1 MDAAEYAQLFLTE
14 SREHITA
21 VNQALLELERGASRP
36 EAAGAVDSIFRSVH
50 TIKGMAG
57 AMGFTGVAELSHAL
71 ETVLDR
77 VRRKELPI
85 GGVLMETLFHAADV
99 LEQRVEAAVRDGDS
113 AAPETLMASLRAFGE
128 SQPESDTSTWAIPTG
143 DTATWAIPTG
153 DTASWQVPERDTAS
167 WAVPDRDTS
176 SWPIP
181 GTERGRLVR
190 VRLAP
195 ETPLRGVRAFLVIQ
209 AAGRIGEVTNI
220 EPPVEQLQADRFT
233 DAFSFRLASDADTAS
248 IERAVRAAGDVA
260 QVTIESGST
269 PAPAGASR
277 TAAGGGSGGR
287 SSQDRTRH
295 VRIDVRRLDTLM
307 NLIGELV
314 TVRGRLT
321 RIMAELGDET
331 LEEPV
336 VQASRLIT
344 ELRNEI
350 TASRLVPV
358 SNVFDRFPRVV
369 RDAARA
375 AGKSVELVLEGK
387 DIELDRSMLD
397 EIAGSLVHLLRN
409 AVDHGIEPPDA
420 RRAAGKSETGRI
432 LLQAARDRSAIVIKV
447 SDDGGGID
455 RERVLQRAKRDG
467 LVDAQKTDLTED
479 ELLRLLARPGFS
491 TADRVTELSGRGV
504 GVDAVYTRVR
514 ALGGAMDIRSAPGNG
529 TTVMIR
535 LPVTLAI
542 VRALLARVADE
553 TYAIPLAHVSE
564 TIELEPERVR
574 TVKGR
579 EVLLLRDDVLPLL
592 RLRALVGLPEYQR
605 RGAIDLEQA
614 VVIDLG
620 DRRAGLV
627 IDELMAQDEIVV
639 KPYDAARDGLPFFGG
654 ATLLGD
660 GRPSLIVDVSSLL

>member
-1 MDAAEYAQLFLTE
+1 VDAAEYAQLFLTE
-14 SREHITA
+14 SREHVTA
-21 VNQALLELERGASRP
+21 VNQALLELERGPSRP
-36 EAAGAVDSIFRSVH
+36 EAAGAVDAIFRAVH

-57 AMGFTGVAELSHAL
+57 AMGYTGVAELSHAL

-77 VRRKELPI
+77 VRRQELPL

-99 LEQRVEAAVRDGDS
+99 LEQRVEAAVRDGDG
-113 AAPETLMASLRAFGE
+113 APPATLMASLRGFGE
-128 SQPESDTSTWAIPTG
+128 AQPESDTSTWAIPTG
-143 DTATWAIPTG
+143 DTA
-153 DTASWQVPERDTAS
+153 SWQIPDRDTSAWAVPERDTAA
-167 WAVPDRDTS
+167 WH
-176 SWPIP
+176 IP
-181 GTERGRLVR
+181 AAERGRLVR
-190 VRLAP
+190 VRIAAD
-195 ETPLRGVRAFLVIQ
+195 TPLRGVRAFLVIQ
-209 AAGRIGEVTNI
+209 AVSKIGEVASV
-220 EPPVEQLQADRFT
+220 EPPVDQLQAERFGDSFT
-233 DAFSFRLASDADTAS
+233 FRLVSEADVAT
-248 IERAVRAAGDVA
+248 IERTVRSAGDVT
-260 QVTIESGST
+260 QVSIDDGAAAAAA
-269 PAPAGASR
+269 APRPVAGAS
-277 TAAGGGSGGR
+277 SGTR
-287 SSQDRTRH
+287 SPLDRTRL
-295 VRIDVRRLDTLM
+295 VRIDVRRLDNLM

-321 RIMAELGDET
+321 RIAAEQGDQT

-336 VQASRLIT
+336 LQASRLIT
-344 ELRNEI
+344 ELRDEI

-358 SNVFDRFPRVV
+358 SNMFDRFPRVV

-375 AGKSVELVLEGK
+375 AGKSAELVVEGK

-397 EIAGSLVHLLRN
+397 EIAGSIVHLLRN
-409 AVDHGIEPPDA
+409 AVDHGIEPA
-420 RRAAGKSETGRI
+420 EVRRGAGKPEVGRI
-432 LLQAARDRSAIVIKV
+432 QLQASRDRSAIVIKV

-467 LVDAQKTDLTED
+467 LVDAQKTDFTED

-514 ALGGAMDIRSAPGNG
+514 ALGGAMGIRSEPGNG

-553 TYAIPLAHVSE
+553 TYAIPLAHVSG
-564 TIELEPERVR
+564 TVELEPELVR

-592 RLRALVGLPEYQR
+592 RLRSLVGLPPYEQ

-627 IDELMAQDEIVV
+627 IDELTAQDEIVV
-639 KPYDAARDGLPFFGG
+639 KPYDATREGLPFFGG

>member
-1 MDAAEYAQLFLTE
+1 MDAADYAQLFLTE
-14 SREHITA
+14 SREHVTA
-21 VNQALLELERGASRP
+21 VNQALLELERGANRP
-36 EAAGAVDSIFRSVH
+36 EAAGAVDAIFRAVH

-57 AMGFTGVAELSHAL
+57 AMGYTGVAELSHAL

-77 VRRKELPI
+77 VRRQELPL

-113 AAPETLMASLRAFGE
+113 APPATLMAALRGFGE
-128 SQPESDTSTWAIPTG
+128 AQRDSDTSTWAIPTG
-143 DTATWAIPTG
+143 DTASWQIPAR
-153 DTASWQVPERDTAS
+153 DTANWAVPERDTAA
-167 WAVPDRDTS
+167 WQ
-176 SWPIP
+176 IP
-181 GTERGRLVR
+181 VAERGRLVR
-190 VRLAP
+190 VRIAAD
-195 ETPLRGVRAFLVIQ
+195 TPLRGVRAFLVIQ
-209 AAGRIGEVTNI
+209 AVGKIGEVASI
-220 EPPVEQLQADRFT
+220 EPPLEQLQSERFGDSFT
-233 DAFSFRLASDADTAS
+233 FRLVTEADVAT
-248 IERAVRAAGDVA
+248 IERTVRSAGDVA
-260 QVTIESGST
+260 QVSIEDGAGAT
-269 PAPAGASR
+269 AAAARPAPDAS
-277 TAAGGGSGGR
+277 SGTR
-287 SSQDRTRH
+287 SSPDRTRH
-295 VRIDVRRLDTLM
+295 VRIDVRRLDNLM

-321 RIMAELGDET
+321 RIAAEQGDQT

-336 VQASRLIT
+336 LQASRLIT
-344 ELRNEI
+344 ELRDEI

-358 SNVFDRFPRVV
+358 SNMFDRFPRVV
-369 RDAARA
+369 RDAART
-375 AGKSVELVLEGK
+375 AGKSAELVVEGK

-397 EIAGSLVHLLRN
+397 EIAGSIVHLLRN
-409 AVDHGIEPPDA
+409 AVDHGIETA
-420 RRAAGKSETGRI
+420 EVRRAAGKSDVGRI
-432 LLQAARDRSAIVIKV
+432 ELQASRDRSAIVIKV

-467 LVDAQKTDLTED
+467 LVDAQKSDLTD
-479 ELLRLLARPGFS
+479 DDLLRLLARPGFS

-514 ALGGAMDIRSAPGNG
+514 ALGGAMAIRSEPGSG

-553 TYAIPLAHVSE
+553 TYAIPLAHVSG
-564 TIELEPERVR
+564 TVELEPELVR

-592 RLRALVGLPEYQR
+592 RLRSLVGLPPYER
-605 RGAIDLEQA
+605 RGLIELEQA

-627 IDELMAQDEIVV
+627 IDELTAQDEIVV
-639 KPYDAARDGLPFFGG
+639 KPYDATREGLPLFGG

-660 GRPSLIVDVSSLL
+660 GRPSLIVDVSSLF

>member
-409 AVDHGIEPPDA
+409 AVDHGIEPPEA

-627 IDELMAQDEIVV
+627 IDELTAQDEIVV

>member
-592 RLRALVGLPEYQR
+592 RLRALVGLPDYQR

-627 IDELMAQDEIVV
+627 IDELTAQDEIVV

>member
-1 MDAAEYAQLFLTE
+1 
-14 SREHITA
+14 
-21 VNQALLELERGASRP
+21 V
-36 EAAGAVDSIFRSVH
+36 RS
-50 TIKGMAG
+50 
-57 AMGFTGVAELSHAL
+57 
-71 ETVLDR
+71 
-77 VRRKELPI
+77 
-85 GGVLMETLFHAADV
+85 
-99 LEQRVEAAVRDGDS
+99 
-113 AAPETLMASLRAFGE
+113 
-128 SQPESDTSTWAIPTG
+128 
-143 DTATWAIPTG
+143 
-153 DTASWQVPERDTAS
+153 
-167 WAVPDRDTS
+167 
-176 SWPIP
+176 
-181 GTERGRLVR
+181 
-190 VRLAP
+190 
-195 ETPLRGVRAFLVIQ
+195 
-209 AAGRIGEVTNI
+209 
-220 EPPVEQLQADRFT
+220 
-233 DAFSFRLASDADTAS
+233 
-248 IERAVRAAGDVA
+248 AGDVA
-260 QVTIESGST
+260 QVSVEDGAGAA
-269 PAPAGASR
+269 APARPATSPG
-277 TAAGGGSGGR
+277 TR
-287 SSQDRTRH
+287 STQDRTRH
-295 VRIDVRRLDTLM
+295 VRIDVRRLDNLM

-321 RIMAELGDET
+321 RIAAEQGDQT

-336 VQASRLIT
+336 LQASRLIT
-344 ELRNEI
+344 ELRDEI

-358 SNVFDRFPRVV
+358 SNMFDRFPRVV

-375 AGKSVELVLEGK
+375 AGKSADLVVEGK

-397 EIAGSLVHLLRN
+397 EIAGSIVHLLRN
-409 AVDHGIEPPDA
+409 AVDHGIETA
-420 RRAAGKSETGRI
+420 EVRRAAGKPEVGRI
-432 LLQAARDRSAIVIKV
+432 LLQASRDRSAIVIKV

-455 RERVLQRAKRDG
+455 RERVLQRARRDG
-467 LVDAQKTDLTED
+467 LVDAQKTDFTED

-514 ALGGAMDIRSAPGNG
+514 ALGGAMGIRSEPGNG

-553 TYAIPLAHVSE
+553 TYAIPLAHVSG
-564 TIELEPERVR
+564 TVELEPELVR

-592 RLRALVGLPEYQR
+592 RLRSLVGLPPYEQ

-627 IDELMAQDEIVV
+627 IDELTAQDEIVV
-639 KPYDAARDGLPFFGG
+639 KPYDATREGLPFFGG

>member
-592 RLRALVGLPEYQR
+592 RLRALVGLPDYQR